1 MIKKKDPEFN
11 EEEIR
16 AYISLPAGKKLRH
29 LKAMNRFLRKIR
41 PAKSKNIARLLQ
53 ETRVH

>member
-1 MIKKKDPEFN
+1 MIRKKSPEFN

-16 AYISLPAGKKLRH
+16 AYMFLPAEKKLRH
-29 LKAMNRFLRKIR
+29 LKAMNSFLRKIR

-53 ETRVH
+53 ERGF

>member
-1 MIKKKDPEFN
+1 MIKKKSPEFN

-16 AYISLPAGKKLRH
+16 AYMSLPAEKKLRH
-29 LKAMNRFLRKIR
+29 LRAMNSFLRKIR

-53 ETRVH
+53 ERGF

>member
-1 MIKKKDPEFN
+1 MIKKKGPEFN

-16 AYISLPAGKKLRH
+16 AYMSFPAEKKFRH
-29 LKAMNRFLRKIR
+29 LKAMNSFLRKIR

-53 ETRVH
+53 ERGF